1 MSRQVRLGFVRDI
14 GIMAHIDAGKTTTTE
29 RILYYTGRVHRPGE
43 VDDGATQMDWMEQ
56 ERERGITITA
66 AATTCTWRDHWVN
79 IIDTPGHVDFT
90 VEVERSLRVL
100 DGAVAVFCGVGGV
113 EPQSETVWRQADKY
127 GVPRIAFVN
136 KMDRSGADFRRA
148 VKMIRERLG
157 ANPVPVQL
165 PMGSGEGFIGV
176 IDLLG
181 MQARTYDQATLGASF
196 VDAPIPEEYAAE
208 AAAARR
214 QLIESLADVDEAIME
229 SYVAER
235 TPTEEE
241 LQSALRRVTLAAAG
255 VPVLCGAAVRNS
267 GIQPLLDAVVD
278 YLPSPLDKPVVTGWR
293 PHDKAVVTRGTG
305 DDEPL
310 AALAFKIQTDRHAG
324 RLAYVRIYSG
334 TLTAGKV
341 VLNANTGKRE
351 RITKILRMHANKR
364 EELSEARSGDI
375 VAVVGFKQLRTGD
388 TLCAL
393 DAPIT
398 LEEMTFP
405 EPVVFVAIEPRT
417 KADQDKLSE
426 ALAALSDED
435 PTFHVRKDRDTG
447 QTIISGMGELHL
459 EILCDRMK
467 REFGV
472 GCNVGRPQVAYRETI
487 GRETRQEFVFERTAG
502 GKAQFARVVLDL
514 APLPI
519 GSGLRFASRIAR
531 DALPAGWLAH
541 VETGVRQ
548 ACDTGV
554 LAGYALTD
562 LAATLAEVTFREVDS
577 TEAAFHG
584 AAVQAMWDGAKAA
597 DPALLEPIMAV
608 EVSAPADYL
617 GGVISQLNA
626 KRGRIHGTE
635 PRGEAQVVRA
645 EVPLV
650 EMFGYATDLR
660 SATQG
665 RGGYTMQFARYE
677 RVPERIATEIMRRF
691 VGA

>member
-127 GVPRIAFVN
+127 GVPRVAFVN
-136 KMDRSGADFRRA
+136 KMDRSGADFGRA

-165 PMGSGEGFIGV
+165 PMGSGEGFVGV

-214 QLIESLADVDEAIME
+214 QLIESLSDVDEELME

-235 TPTEEE
+235 TPTVDE
-241 LQSALRRVTLAAAG
+241 LQAALRRVTLAAAG
-255 VPVLCGAAVRNS
+255 VPVLCGAAVRNA

-293 PHDKAVVTRGTG
+293 PHDKAVVTRGAG

-324 RLAYVRIYSG
+324 RLAYVRVYSG

-417 KADQDKLSE
+417 KADQDKLTE

-435 PTFHVRKDRDTG
+435 PTFHVRKDGDTG

-519 GSGLRFASRIAR
+519 GSGLRFASLIAR

-562 LAATLAEVTFREVDS
+562 LSATLAEVTFREVDS

-584 AAVQAMWDGAKAA
+584 AAVQAMWDGAKSAE
-597 DPALLEPIMAV
+597 PALLEPIMAV
-608 EVSAPADYL
+608 EVSAPAEYL

-650 EMFGYATDLR
+650 EMFGYASDLR

>member
-1 MSRQVRLGFVRDI
+1 
-14 GIMAHIDAGKTTTTE
+14 
-29 RILYYTGRVHRPGE
+29 
-43 VDDGATQMDWMEQ
+43 
-56 ERERGITITA
+56 
-66 AATTCTWRDHWVN
+66 
-79 IIDTPGHVDFT
+79 
-90 VEVERSLRVL
+90 
-100 DGAVAVFCGVGGV
+100 
-113 EPQSETVWRQADKY
+113 
-127 GVPRIAFVN
+127 
-136 KMDRSGADFRRA
+136 
-148 VKMIRERLG
+148 
-157 ANPVPVQL
+157 
-165 PMGSGEGFIGV
+165 V